1 MAKIITRNAR
11 PDDLMFSEGV
21 VRHSLPFVRKL
32 PQSKSDTASDPAG
45 HSARA
50 SETGSK
56 KRQDPSTRKPTRLKG
71 GPVDR

>member
-1 MAKIITRNAR
+1 MAKIITRDAR

-32 PQSKSDTASDPAG
+32 PQSKSDMAG
-45 HSARA
+45 HSASA

-56 KRQDPSTRKPTRLKG
+56 KGQDPSTRKPTSVRGAPSK
-71 GPVDR
+71 R